1 MIISIDGP
9 AGSGKSTVAELL
21 AKKLGFLH
29 FNSGL
34 LYRAVASHFLK
45 IDYDF
50 SKISTYSEIP
60 NFKINVKIID
70 NTQHVFINDEDLT
83 NFLTDNNVSIH
94 APIISVNKKVREKID
109 ACQKK
114 FVSKNDVVID
124 GRDIGSFVFPN
135 AEYKFYLDCDLH
147 ERAKRRFKDEVKKN
161 PNITLKEI
169 EQQLDE
175 RDKIDKSKKIA
186 PLIIPN
192 GATIIDSTNMTIV
205 QVVDTIARAIKA

>member
-1 MIISIDGP
+1 MIIAIDGP

-21 AKKLGFLH
+21 AQKLGFLH

-45 IDYDF
+45 IGYDF
-50 SKISTYSEIP
+50 SKISTYSKVP
-60 NFKINVKIID
+60 SFKIKVQIID
-70 NTQHVFINDEDLT
+70 NAQHVFVNNEDLT
-83 NFLTDNNVSIH
+83 NSLTDNNVSIH

-147 ERAKRRFKDEVKKN
+147 ERAKRRFKDAVKKN

-186 PLIIPN
+186 PLVIPKGAIIV
-192 GATIIDSTNMTIV
+192 DSTNMTID
-205 QVVDTIARAIKA
+205 QVVDTIAKNINV

>member
-1 MIISIDGP
+1 MIIAIDGP

-21 AKKLGFLH
+21 AQKLGFLH

-45 IDYDF
+45 IGYDF
-50 SKISTYSEIP
+50 SKISTYSKVP
-60 NFKINVKIID
+60 SFKIKVKIID
-70 NTQHVFINDEDLT
+70 NAQHVFVDNEDLT
-83 NFLTDNNVSIH
+83 NSLTDNNVSIH

-147 ERAKRRFKDEVKKN
+147 ERAKRRFKDAVKKN

-186 PLIIPN
+186 PLVIPKGAIIV
-192 GATIIDSTNMTIV
+192 DSTNMTID
-205 QVVDTIARAIKA
+205 QVVDTIAKNINV